1 MSEPVPVSAGER
13 YGACEDAAEEY
24 GMNGMPPKSAER
36 DLPIIEAEILFYK
49 RQAGASIIEIGKR
62 LNEAKAQLSHGEWL
76 PWLREKVDISERSAT
91 NFMRIAREYP
101 ESVNIA
107 DLGTCKALAL
117 LDLPDSERERFAAEK
132 HVVNGVEKGIS
143 EMTGKELKQAIR
155 ERDAALRAAE
165 EAKAAVEAAAENQAK
180 MEADMKLMKELQ
192 QRAKEAEEAKTA
204 EIRRLESELA
214 AIKSQPV
221 EVAVEVKDASPE
233 QLAQA
238 RAEAAKEAHAS
249 MKQALQAEL
258 DAKESQL
265 KKAREELKSA
275 REESKA
281 ANINLRQAEKEAREA
296 KAAAEKAQKMAQV
309 NSNQN
314 MVRFTVLFNQVQ
326 ETVNLMADAV
336 EKETPENQKKMRA
349 AMKALSAAVGKAAE

>member
-1 MSEPVPVSAGER
+1 
-13 YGACEDAAEEY
+13 
-24 GMNGMPPKSAER
+24 
-36 DLPIIEAEILFYK
+36 
-49 RQAGASIIEIGKR
+49 
-62 LNEAKAQLSHGEWL
+62 
-76 PWLREKVDISERSAT
+76 
-91 NFMRIAREYP
+91 
-101 ESVNIA
+101 
-107 DLGTCKALAL
+107 
-117 LDLPDSERERFAAEK
+117 
-132 HVVNGVEKGIS
+132 
-143 EMTGKELKQAIR
+143 
-155 ERDAALRAAE
+155 
-165 EAKAAVEAAAENQAK
+165 
-180 MEADMKLMKELQ
+180 MKLMKELQ

>member
-1 MSEPVPVSAGER
+1 MSDLKGAKKVAVELGIDEPDDGEGR
-13 YGACEDAAEEY
+13 LLAEEY
-24 GMNGMPPKSAER
+24 GMNGIPPKSAER

-155 ERDAALRAAE
+155 ERDAALRAA
-165 EAKAAVEAAAENQAK
+165 KRQK
-180 MEADMKLMKELQ
+180 PPWRL
-192 QRAKEAEEAKTA
+192 
-204 EIRRLESELA
+204 RRRTRRRWKR
-214 AIKSQPV
+214 I
-221 EVAVEVKDASPE
+221 
-233 QLAQA
+233 
-238 RAEAAKEAHAS
+238 
-249 MKQALQAEL
+249 
-258 DAKESQL
+258 
-265 KKAREELKSA
+265 
-275 REESKA
+275 
-281 ANINLRQAEKEAREA
+281 
-296 KAAAEKAQKMAQV
+296 
-309 NSNQN
+309 
-314 MVRFTVLFNQVQ
+314 
-326 ETVNLMADAV
+326 
-336 EKETPENQKKMRA
+336 
-349 AMKALSAAVGKAAE
+349 